1 MTTMYRMPR
10 LVETPP
16 TVELPSCMYKMEVL
30 SCAQALDL
38 GASYYGPSRVPS
50 SEKNSDGVAALE
62 VRQEALLER
71 LQHLRQQL
79 DHLLGNKVAATQ
91 VSSRSTFHPAIGA
104 AAYSSP
110 FKEDAATGVNCDVRR
125 LQESVMYRLS
135 CLKAE
140 LGHLSEAGASIHPS
154 HEPIPLPEHQNCI
167 LKVIKALKEE
177 VKFIAELQKKTY
189 TKDWSTE
196 VDVVTHHAQVVK
208 KLNLLQEELAKML
221 RELQDLSW
229 KVLPQDLGCQCDLS
243 YQLPSLSSISSPLC
257 FLEPPSA
264 TSVHDLVISGNP
276 TTPPFSL
283 VLLRKL
289 LREAGC
295 SVYSVNHVHSSVS
308 EVSDYLQE
316 CFTDQPLVERSK
328 HKVAFTLHWKDVSAP
343 RLMVNPLHQ
352 TQISGEENIIRYV
365 SRLFPLSSPFN
376 YEASGSFAVIT
387 ETDQLLDQVSK
398 QVAAGNNKER
408 QAAMRQLNGRFLL
421 RLGKTEWLM
430 GNLCG
435 IADVLAWSLVKQ
447 AQLDV
452 AAPANVAKWY
462 KKMSTLAGLGT

>member
-110 FKEDAATGVNCDVRR
+110 FKAA
-125 LQESVMYRLS
+125 
-135 CLKAE
+135 
-140 LGHLSEAGASIHPS
+140 
-154 HEPIPLPEHQNCI
+154 
-167 LKVIKALKEE
+167 
-177 VKFIAELQKKTY
+177 
-189 TKDWSTE
+189 
-196 VDVVTHHAQVVK
+196 
-208 KLNLLQEELAKML
+208 
-221 RELQDLSW
+221 
-229 KVLPQDLGCQCDLS
+229 
-243 YQLPSLSSISSPLC
+243 
-257 FLEPPSA
+257 
-264 TSVHDLVISGNP
+264 SVHDLVISANP

-295 SVYSVNHVHSSVS
+295 SVYSANHVHSSVS

-328 HKVAFTLHWKDVSAP
+328 HKVAFTLHWKDVSAL

-408 QAAMRQLNGRFLL
+408 QAAMRQLNGR
-421 RLGKTEWLM
+421 LGKTEWLM